1 MTTDWTRPEVAE
13 GYEDYDPIRERAL
26 AYPVMFDQLGLADPA
41 VGTVLD
47 YGCGTGRVALR
58 MVDDYGIS
66 VVAAD
71 PSPAM
76 LEVAEK
82 HRTNPKISYQLIGD
96 DQRVDLS
103 EGAVDAAISCFIF
116 VCISSADR
124 IRQILAEVHRTLR
137 PGGRYAMLE
146 LNPDMAGVPFEIG
159 LMGEAGRIYAPGEE
173 IEVRLST
180 PGSEP
185 LTIRDYHWPKAVHQE
200 FLRSTGFR
208 NIRWYEPTLSPEYA
222 GPDADRMQVERTSAP
237 YTIYVAEK

>member
-1 MTTDWTRPEVAE
+1 MTTDWTKSEVAE

-26 AYPVMFDQLGLADPA
+26 AYPVMFEQLGLADPA

-58 MVDDYGIS
+58 MVDEHGVS

-76 LEVAEK
+76 LKVAKER
-82 HRTNPKISYQLIGD
+82 RTHPKISYQLIGD

-103 EGAVDAAISCFIF
+103 GDSVDAAISCFIF
-116 VCISSADR
+116 VCIPAADR
-124 IRQILAEVHRTLR
+124 IRKILAEVHRTLR
-137 PGGRYAMLE
+137 PGAQYAMLE
-146 LNPDMAGVPFEIG
+146 LNPDMVGVPFEIG
-159 LMGEAGRIYAPGEE
+159 LMGEAGRSYAPGEE
-173 IEVRLST
+173 IEVRLAT

-185 LTIRDYHWPKAVHQE
+185 LTIRDYHWPKAVHQG
-200 FLRSTGFR
+200 FLRSAGFR
-208 NIRWYEPTLSPEYA
+208 NIRWYEPTLPA
-222 GPDADRMQVERTSAP
+222 GYTEPDADRMRVERERPP